1 MEQKV
6 HTHFPQSEGKNQSGE
21 VENEVFERFG
31 VLLDFHIVEGRE
43 VRSRIVIAEG
53 CFGVSQLFGVDE
65 FEGLF
70 PNVVD

>member
-1 MEQKV
+1 M
-6 HTHFPQSEGKNQSGE
+6 
-21 VENEVFERFG
+21 ENEVFERFG

-70 PNVVD
+70 SNVVD